1 MMFARTDGLHPL
13 HRPQLVLLSA
23 GEGLDASAE
32 TACRDAAEDG
42 FDVVVVPWRSL
53 VWQLDGAATVAG
65 LVVTPMGWQ
74 PITRSTRLMPELITA
89 IDWLEPPGLCA
100 GTRLGLLNPDAVL
113 GCSEQAPAAEDKAP
127 AISGVLA
134 LAPLVIRAVGSR
146 KSDAARLRQ
155 IAEVLS
161 RVPAGGDRS
170 ALADPTR
177 MVLAV
182 NGKVFGFRERAGAPV
197 DAGLFAAWRG
207 LARQR
212 IAPPAPILLP
222 TARPSSPALLRG
234 GLTPLK
240 TAKALPPHPL
250 SALLPCPAEGHV
262 RVVTRAHSKAKFVHL
277 APGLEGPAI
286 AGYPTGQAGLLQWL
300 GRTIDPKADPAKAD
314 PLDVRFVEPG
324 VGRSV
329 LIDRLRLPGKPH
341 LVDFTALGAGIT
353 PYATDGYANVGRLID
368 GMAGRDRG
376 QHRRRCAE
384 LLEAEGCRAGQV
396 VAVIELP
403 GSIIKVSHA
412 PDIQAAIMVRGFR
425 CLFRVKQLDPVG
437 HFLHSEEYTAAAHE
451 LMLHPFWNA
460 PAQRRTADPQVA
472 WQQQHTLA
480 GLDAYARAGSLGTL
494 ADHTLSPPADA
505 GLAEARAR
513 RLTLVRLYAP
523 LLLGL
528 ARARL
533 ALELD
538 RDPDTERPDNTFY
551 VRWFARS
558 LGRQLATFRRL
569 KFLHDYHHPGVART
583 SAGSLHSLSENNV
596 SLLAEFPDLETGIFV
611 DRPAKDQLD
620 TLFLSAADHDVLKE
634 NYGAFHA
641 MERSYA
647 RSIVRTLAF
656 VALDGDPTGI
666 TSAVR
671 DFEASYA
678 EQLEPKS

>member
-53 VWQLDGAATVAG
+53 VWQLDGAAAVAG
-65 LVVTPMGWQ
+65 LVVTPMGSQ

-240 TAKALPPHPL
+240 TA
-250 SALLPCPAEGHV
+250 
-262 RVVTRAHSKAKFVHL
+262 
-277 APGLEGPAI
+277 
-286 AGYPTGQAGLLQWL
+286 
-300 GRTIDPKADPAKAD
+300 
-314 PLDVRFVEPG
+314 
-324 VGRSV
+324 
-329 LIDRLRLPGKPH
+329 
-341 LVDFTALGAGIT
+341 
-353 PYATDGYANVGRLID
+353 
-368 GMAGRDRG
+368 
-376 QHRRRCAE
+376 
-384 LLEAEGCRAGQV
+384 
-396 VAVIELP
+396 
-403 GSIIKVSHA
+403 
-412 PDIQAAIMVRGFR
+412 
-425 CLFRVKQLDPVG
+425 
-437 HFLHSEEYTAAAHE
+437 
-451 LMLHPFWNA
+451 
-460 PAQRRTADPQVA
+460 
-472 WQQQHTLA
+472 
-480 GLDAYARAGSLGTL
+480 
-494 ADHTLSPPADA
+494 
-505 GLAEARAR
+505 
-513 RLTLVRLYAP
+513 
-523 LLLGL
+523 
-528 ARARL
+528 
-533 ALELD
+533 
-538 RDPDTERPDNTFY
+538 
-551 VRWFARS
+551 
-558 LGRQLATFRRL
+558 
-569 KFLHDYHHPGVART
+569 
-583 SAGSLHSLSENNV
+583 
-596 SLLAEFPDLETGIFV
+596 
-611 DRPAKDQLD
+611 
-620 TLFLSAADHDVLKE
+620 
-634 NYGAFHA
+634 
-641 MERSYA
+641 
-647 RSIVRTLAF
+647 
-656 VALDGDPTGI
+656 
-666 TSAVR
+666 
-671 DFEASYA
+671 
-678 EQLEPKS
+678 